1 MICVYWTVKVYLIAW
16 WNFFGSSLPFACLIA
31 LYVVLLPLRWSS
43 IYWWEQMRCSS
54 IYWWEHMREV
64 LVVNRREMIP
74 LHSLLGLD
82 FTFYLGFSLGLRPV
96 YCIVLK
102 TLFWIQAISYSFW
115 VVGVVVNFSIFF
127 HLPWINVRSDLI
139 LHNLALYIIRCK
151 ISFNYV
157 II

>member
-16 WNFFGSSLPFACLIA
+16 WNLLGSSLPFACLIA

-43 IYWWEQMRCSS
+43 IYWWE
-54 IYWWEHMREV
+54 HMREV
-64 LVVNRREMIP
+64 LVVNRREMIL

-82 FTFYLGFSLGLRPV
+82 FTFYLGFSLGLSPV

-102 TLFWIQAISYSFW
+102 ALFWILTISYSFW
-115 VVGVVVNFSIFF
+115 VVGIVVSFSIFF
-127 HLPWINVRSDLI
+127 WVSWITVRSDLI
-139 LHNLALYIIRCK
+139 LHNLTLYIIRCK